1 MHFKIIIM
9 SLLVV
14 SSAAVSCNNSGDKN
28 ETKNTIDSSKNSSF
42 ENIKEDSISYE
53 IDGKKYNGFVTY
65 NENQKGKRPGIVVVH
80 EWWGLNNYSRM
91 RAKEL
96 AKLGYIAL
104 AADMYGSGQ
113 NANDPNEAQALATP
127 FYKDPSLAKGRLNAA
142 INFLKTYSQTDTS
155 EIAAI
160 GYCFGGFV
168 VLNAAKLGTDLKGVV
183 TFHGGLGG
191 VKPPKNLKTKF
202 LICHGANDQFENPH
216 VAQFKKEMDSA
227 GVDYT
232 FKLYPNATHAFSNPE
247 ATATGKKFNMPIAYN
262 AAADSASWNDMK
274 EFLKKLF

>member
-1 MHFKIIIM
+1 MHFKLIIM
-9 SLLVV
+9 SLLLA
-14 SSAAVSCNNSGDKN
+14 SSAAVSCNNSENKN
-28 ETKNTIDSSKNSSF
+28 ETKNAVDSSQNSSI

-104 AADMYGSGQ
+104 AADVYGNGQ
-113 NANDPNEAQALATP
+113 TANDPTAAQNLATP
-127 FYKDPSLAKGRLNAA
+127 FYNDPSLAKTRLDAA
-142 INFLKTYSQTDTS
+142 INFLKTYPQTDTS

-160 GYCFGGFV
+160 GYCFGGFA
-168 VLNAAKLGTDLKGVV
+168 VLNAAKLGADLKGVV

-232 FKLYPNATHAFSNPE
+232 FKLYPNATHAFSNPD
-247 ATATGKKFNMPIAYN
+247 ATAVGKKFNMPIAYN

>member
-1 MHFKIIIM
+1 MHFKLIIM
-9 SLLVV
+9 SLLLA
-14 SSAAVSCNNSGDKN
+14 SSAAVSCNNSENKN
-28 ETKNTIDSSKNSSF
+28 ETKNAVDSSQNSSI

-53 IDGKKYNGFVTY
+53 IDGKKYKGFVTY

-104 AADMYGSGQ
+104 AADVYGNGQ
-113 NANDPNEAQALATP
+113 TANDPASAQALATP
-127 FYKDPSLAKGRLNAA
+127 FYNNPSLAKTRLDAA
-142 INFLKTYSQTDTS
+142 INFLKTYPQTDTS
-155 EIAAI
+155 KIAAI
-160 GYCFGGFV
+160 GYCFGGFA
-168 VLNAAKLGTDLKGVV
+168 VLNAAKLGADLKGVV

-227 GVDYT
+227 GVEYT
-232 FKLYPNATHAFSNPE
+232 FKLYPNATHAFSNPD
-247 ATATGKKFNMPIAYN
+247 ATAVGKKFNMPIAYN

>member
-1 MHFKIIIM
+1 M
-9 SLLVV
+9 SLLVA
-14 SSAAVSCNNSGDKN
+14 SAAAVSCNNSADKN
-28 ETKNTIDSSKNSSF
+28 ESKNSADSSKNSSF
-42 ENIKEDSISYE
+42 ENIKEDSINYE
-53 IDGKKYNGFVTY
+53 IDGKKYNGYVTY

-104 AADMYGSGQ
+104 AADVYGNGQ
-113 NANDPNEAQALATP
+113 TANDPTEAQSLATP
-127 FYKDPSLAKGRLNAA
+127 FYNDPSMAKTRLDGA
-142 INFLKTYSQTDTS
+142 INFLKTYPQTDTS

-168 VLNAAKLGTDLKGVV
+168 VLNAAKLGADLRGGV
-183 TFHGGLGG
+183 TFHGGLDG

-202 LICHGANDQFENPH
+202 LICHGANDQFENPN
-216 VAQFKKEMDSA
+216 VAEFKKEMDSA
-227 GVDYT
+227 GVDYI
-232 FKLYPNATHAFSNPE
+232 FKLYPNATHAFTNPE

-274 EFLKKLF
+274 EFLKNLF

>member
-1 MHFKIIIM
+1 MHFKLIIL
-9 SLLVV
+9 SLLVA
-14 SSAAVSCNNSGDKN
+14 SSGAVSCNNSKDKN
-28 ETKNTIDSSKNSSF
+28 TTKTTVDSSKNSSF

-53 IDGKKYNGFVTY
+53 IDGKKYDGFVTY
-65 NENQKGKRPGIVVVH
+65 NENQKGKRPGIIVVH

-104 AADMYGSGQ
+104 AADVYGNGQ
-113 NANDPNEAQALATP
+113 TANDPNEAQALATP
-127 FYKDPSLAKGRLNAA
+127 FYNDPSLAKNRLDAA
-142 INFLKTYSQTDTS
+142 INFLKTYPQTDTS

-160 GYCFGGFV
+160 GYCFGGFA
-168 VLNAAKLGTDLKGVV
+168 VLNAAKLGADLKGVV

-202 LICHGANDQFENPH
+202 LICHGANDPFENPH
-216 VAQFKKEMDSA
+216 VAEFKKEMDSA

-232 FKLYPNATHAFSNPE
+232 FKLYPNATHAFTNPD
-247 ATATGKKFNMPIAYN
+247 ATAIGKKFNMPIAYN

-274 EFLKKLF
+274 VFLKKLF

>member
-1 MHFKIIIM
+1 M
-9 SLLVV
+9 SLLVA

-28 ETKNTIDSSKNSSF
+28 ETKNTVDSSKNSSL

-53 IDGKKYNGFVTY
+53 IAGKKYDGFVTY

-104 AADMYGSGQ
+104 AADMYGNGQ
-113 NANDPNEAQALATP
+113 TANDPNEAQRLATP
-127 FYKDPSLAKGRLNAA
+127 FYQDPSLAKNRLDAA
-142 INFLKTYSQTDTS
+142 INFLKTYPQTDTS

-168 VLNAAKLGTDLKGVV
+168 VLNSAKLGTDLKGVV

>member
-1 MHFKIIIM
+1 M
-9 SLLVV
+9 SLLVA
-14 SSAAVSCNNSGDKN
+14 SFAAVSCNNSENKN
-28 ETKNTIDSSKNSSF
+28 ETKNSVDSSINSAL
-42 ENIKEDSISYE
+42 ENIKENSISYE
-53 IDGKKYNGFVTY
+53 IDGKKYDGFITY
-65 NENQKGKRPGIVVVH
+65 NGNQKGKRPAIVVVH

-96 AKLGYIAL
+96 ANLGYIAL
-104 AADMYGSGQ
+104 AADMYGNGQ
-113 NANDPNEAQALATP
+113 TANDPKEAQAMATP
-127 FYKDPSLAKGRLNAA
+127 FYNDPSLAKTRLDGA
-142 INFLKTYSQTDTS
+142 INFLKTYPQADTS

-168 VLNAAKLGTDLKGVV
+168 VLNAAKMGADLKGVV
-183 TFHGGLGG
+183 TFHGGLEG

-202 LICHGANDQFENPH
+202 LICHGDDDQFENPH

-232 FKLYPNATHAFSNPE
+232 FKVYANATHAFTNPQ
-247 ATATGKKFNMPIAYN
+247 ATAIGKKFNMPIAYN

-274 EFLKKLF
+274 AFLKKLF

>member
-1 MHFKIIIM
+1 MHFKILIM
-9 SLLVV
+9 SLLVA

-28 ETKNTIDSSKNSSF
+28 ETKNTVDSSKNSSL
-42 ENIKEDSISYE
+42 ENIREDSISYE
-53 IDGKKYNGFVTY
+53 IAGKKYDGFVTY

-91 RAKEL
+91 RAEEL

-104 AADMYGSGQ
+104 AADMYGNGQ
-113 NANDPNEAQALATP
+113 TANDPNEAQRLATP
-127 FYKDPSLAKGRLNAA
+127 FYQDPSLAKNRLDAA
-142 INFLKTYSQTDTS
+142 INFLKTYPQTDTS

-168 VLNAAKLGTDLKGVV
+168 VLNSAKLGTDLKGVV

-274 EFLKKLF
+274 EFLKNLF

>member
-1 MHFKIIIM
+1 MHFKLIIM
-9 SLLVV
+9 SLLLA
-14 SSAAVSCNNSGDKN
+14 SSAAVSCNNSENKN
-28 ETKNTIDSSKNSSF
+28 ETKNAVDSSQNSSI

-104 AADMYGSGQ
+104 AADVYGDGQ
-113 NANDPNEAQALATP
+113 TANDPAAAQALATP
-127 FYKDPSLAKGRLNAA
+127 FYNDPSLAKTRIDAA
-142 INFLKTYSQTDTS
+142 INFLKTYPQTDTS

-160 GYCFGGFV
+160 GYCFGGFA
-168 VLNAAKLGTDLKGVV
+168 VLNAAKLGADLKGVV

-232 FKLYPNATHAFSNPE
+232 FNLYPNATHAFSNPD
-247 ATATGKKFNMPIAYN
+247 ATAVGKKFNMPIAYN

>member
-1 MHFKIIIM
+1 M
-9 SLLVV
+9 SLLLA
-14 SSAAVSCNNSGDKN
+14 SAAAVSCNNSENKN
-28 ETKNTIDSSKNSSF
+28 ETKNTGDSSQNSSI

-53 IDGKKYNGFVTY
+53 IDGKKYKGFVTY

-104 AADMYGSGQ
+104 AADVYGNGQ
-113 NANDPNEAQALATP
+113 TANDPASAQALATP
-127 FYKDPSLAKGRLNAA
+127 FYNNPSLAKTRLDAA
-142 INFLKTYSQTDTS
+142 INFLKTYPQTDTS
-155 EIAAI
+155 KIAAI
-160 GYCFGGFV
+160 GYCFGGFA
-168 VLNAAKLGTDLKGVV
+168 VLNAAKLGADLKGVV

-227 GVDYT
+227 GVEYT
-232 FKLYPNATHAFSNPE
+232 FKLYPNATHAFSNPD
-247 ATATGKKFNMPIAYN
+247 ATAVGKKFNMPIAYN
-262 AAADSASWNDMK
+262 AAADSSSWNDMK